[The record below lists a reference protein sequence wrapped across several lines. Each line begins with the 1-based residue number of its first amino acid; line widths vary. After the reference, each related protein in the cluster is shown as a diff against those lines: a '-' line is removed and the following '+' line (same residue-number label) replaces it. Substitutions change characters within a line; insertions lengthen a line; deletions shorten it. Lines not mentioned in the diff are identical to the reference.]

1 MHLMDKEERVNRGL
15 IHKLRKK
22 NLFFLEN
29 LLLNHFLVFLCKP
42 SVASFLKKKQKVE
55 ESKEQ
60 ETNLFK
66 KEPNYVGQC
75 KEKC

>member
-1 MHLMDKEERVNRGL
+1 MHFVDKEERVNREL
-15 IHKLRKK
+15 IHKLRRKK
-22 NLFFLEN
+22 IVLQN

>member
-1 MHLMDKEERVNRGL
+1 
-15 IHKLRKK
+15 
-22 NLFFLEN
+22 
-29 LLLNHFLVFLCKP
+29 
-42 SVASFLKKKQKVE
+42 VE

-75 KEKC
+75 KEKCWQSLVQRA